1 MRAAQLPGMPYLE
14 EFQETIEGI
23 LEMPAD
29 DCVKTLAGEGKS
41 YQEARA
47 RAQRLHDLL
56 TPQNLQ
62 LLRAARRSRDVQYPT
77 LKAHEPSDEIT
88 KADDELHAALAS
100 EQFYEYL
107 DVIRRAT
114 ELLRTRYQAV
124 YAQFHQ
130 QRLEAYTTAI
140 DEIKGLPEW
149 AQVATWVT
157 STEDPIIQEERKLRL
172 DAVLSR
178 LADKICE
185 TPVLSD
191 ETDTC
196 GNCRATIA
204 QMESESAAV
213 DTLKSHAI
221 RVLQELA
228 TPEKKIVRVRLAS
241 VLGSVVETPEDVEQA
256 VERLKEH
263 LLKLLA
269 EDTRLVLE

>member
-1 MRAAQLPGMPYLE
+1 
-14 EFQETIEGI
+14 
-23 LEMPAD
+23 
-29 DCVKTLAGEGKS
+29 V
-41 YQEARA
+41 
-47 RAQRLHDLL
+47 H
-56 TPQNLQ
+56 
-62 LLRAARRSRDVQYPT
+62 YPT

-88 KADDELHAALAS
+88 KADDELREALAS

-130 QRLEAYTTAI
+130 QRLDAYTTAI

-157 STEDPIIQEERKLRL
+157 FAEDPTVQEEWKRRL

-178 LADKICE
+178 LTDKICE
-185 TPVLSD
+185 TPVLS
-191 ETDTC
+191 EESDTC
-196 GNCRATIA
+196 TNCHATIA

-213 DTLKSHAI
+213 DTLQSHAI
-221 RVLQELA
+221 RALQELA

-241 VLGSVVETPEDVEQA
+241 VLGNVVETPEADV
-256 VERLKEH
+256 H
-263 LLKLLA
+263 PP
-269 EDTRLVLE
+269 